1 MINFSFK
8 LCFQE
13 YENKCFEQTDQF
25 FDERRETEKD
35 PLQEISQEIPN
46 NSQITQQ
53 SPLKFRLK
61 KSSNPKC
68 LNSYPQSAFQGNIY
82 YFSRKIKSP
91 VCLCYRC
98 KNSKHCKAYI
108 YVSFDQK
115 VINQKAHSCNGYIDN
130 ATIVS
135 VFSKIIIFNSFVILF
150 FIIKDPRKFYR
161 AKRKSTKRI

>member
-1 MINFSFK
+1 VINFSFK

-68 LNSYPQSAFQGNIY
+68 LNSYPQLALQGNIY
-82 YFSRKIKSP
+82 YFSHKLKNPES
-91 VCLCYRC
+91 LFYRC
-98 KNSKHCKAYI
+98 KNQKHCKAYI
-108 YVSFDQK
+108 YVSFDKK
-115 VINQKAHSCNGYIDN
+115 VVNNTVHSCNGYIDN

-135 VFSKIIIFNSFVILF
+135 VFSKNKFYLF
-150 FIIKDPRKFYR
+150 FIYFL
-161 AKRKSTKRI
+161 

>member
-1 MINFSFK
+1 MINFSLK

-25 FDERRETEKD
+25 FDERRETEED

-61 KSSNPKC
+61 KSTNPKF
-68 LNSYPQSAFQGNIY
+68 LNSFPQLAFQGNIY
-82 YFSRKIKSP
+82 YFSIKLKVP
-91 VCLCYRC
+91 ECLYYRC
-98 KNSKHCKAYI
+98 KNMKHCKGKMH
-108 YVSFDQK
+108 VSYDHK
-115 VINQKAHSCNGYIDN
+115 VIKQKAHSCNGYIDN

-135 VFSKIIIFNSFVILF
+135 VFAKIN
-150 FIIKDPRKFYR
+150 FIYF
-161 AKRKSTKRI
+161 